1 MDSKKEA
8 DVHHL
13 VLVNKKTGKVASTN
27 HWLLALAARAHLSGD
42 TSGIAGLLPQE
53 QAKKI
58 LVNNMLTTKVARKA
72 KAGRLTENVSYQAVD
87 LLPQLA
93 VLFIE
98 QHPRHKTITR
108 KNFCSWIVKQLADE
122 SSIVI
127 RIALDHGY
135 EDLIFNTSGER
146 PRSARWWM
154 DRLKKMQS

>member
-1 MDSKKEA
+1 MNSKKEA
-8 DVHHL
+8 EVRHY
-13 VLVNKKTGKVASTN
+13 VLLNKKTGKVASRN
-27 HWLLALAARAHLSGD
+27 HWLLALAACAHVNGD

-53 QAKKI
+53 HAKKM
-58 LVNNMLTTKVARKA
+58 LVSNMLSTKVARRA
-72 KAGRLTENVSYQAVD
+72 MAGRLTDNISQQALD
-87 LLPQLA
+87 FLLQLA